1 LRVARNAGNL
11 RVYDPHIQLSHIYG
25 SNQRF
30 LLTAIPHIG
39 RLMTSDLN
47 ALLERAEAVMPMQ
60 KPSAEAGESIRAS
73 GLPVLDVAGGKLGS
87 KAPDPATT
95 L

>member
-1 LRVARNAGNL
+1 MRAARNTGNL

-30 LLTAIPHIG
+30 PLTAIPHIG

-47 ALLERAEAVMPMQ
+47 ALIEWAEAVVLMQ
-60 KPSAEAGESIRAS
+60 KPSAEAAESIRAS
-73 GLPVLDVAGGKLGS
+73 GLPVLDVAGGKLGL
-87 KAPDPATT
+87 KAPDPATA